1 MSREPPALEV
11 MHAFKSIELQE
22 SFISAPLSCDDSTFI
37 NSLSALVCLAG
48 SPVRRRT
55 ELVDITK
62 SIKECCD
69 DVRRDLMCMLGG
81 SNGSSGSE
89 GSSKGNDFY
98 LNKTHN
104 DKEKEKDRFESIRE
118 GPAGLRLVSIGALP
132 FVIRFLIMGETL
144 GENPLEIEESYGGYL
159 STDQFVRLHGTNG
172 GNGGVGG
179 RSGGTYKSDAV
190 VAVII
195 VKVILLVHSLLLSPL
210 QSQLSNKPKQRH

>member
-1 MSREPPALEV
+1 MELLLPLCFDSTCEMSREPPALEV

-81 SNGSSGSE
+81 SSGSSGSKESE

-144 GENPLEIEESYGGYL
+144 GENPVEIEESYGGYL

-172 GNGGVGG
+172 GNNGNGGVGG
-179 RSGGTYKSDAV
+179 RSGGTYKSDAG
-190 VAVII
+190 AM
-195 VKVILLVHSLLLSPL
+195 
-210 QSQLSNKPKQRH
+210 